1 MTWSLKWKQFKPML
15 RENIIRNKR
24 RDGGAA
30 PGDPSHFGIVE
41 DYREG
46 TLKDTII
53 SGIGAGSME
62 LDATL
67 PP

>member
-1 MTWSLKWKQFKPML
+1 ML